1 MRVKKLYCEEKWVIT
16 NMYGHI
22 TSNLISLGK
31 SPATNIADM
40 YRDDHGTNSRYRRLR
55 QEFVF
60 PTDHD
65 YQITSND

>member
-1 MRVKKLYCEEKWVIT
+1 
-16 NMYGHI
+16 MYGHI